1 MKICIVSRSLY
12 PLIGGSETYVY
23 NLGEHLRERGHE
35 VVIVTSD
42 LPSCYEGDHCYPF
55 EVLRVPGLSEFNS
68 ARAPLS
74 TLIPLYQVLHELHSD
89 VIHVQN
95 VLLGIAVTLLWERLP
110 GSPAIVFTDHNTPIP
125 QQSRWISGVN
135 CYDVELAL
143 GEFMFKHGVYDVAV
157 APSQRFYDWALS
169 RGAPRDKVELIRHGV
184 DVERFSPGIAP
195 GDIRRALCPN
205 EGATVLLAPGRVVRR
220 KGIMTVLDAVS
231 SPLLAPMDVHL
242 AITTTKNTSEP
253 DFLAEV
259 RNRIKDSGLRDRVTL
274 LVDRFTPDQMPDVY
288 RASDCVLF
296 PSSAE
301 GFGLVGIEAL
311 SSGVPLIARYSTG
324 IDEYLVHK
332 KTGWALQGDSSHEIA
347 SAVRHICQNDELR
360 ASMARAGRRLAVSQ
374 FSLSTMIRR
383 IEDLYFQVAG
393 RKKASSS
400 VTVIDEGLVRA
411 GAGAGSE
418 VEGWS

>member
-23 NLGEHLRERGHE
+23 NVGEQLRQRGHE
-35 VVIVTSD
+35 VVIVTSE
-42 LPSCYEGDHCYPF
+42 LPSYYEGDYHYPF

-74 TLIPLYQVLHELHSD
+74 TLIPFYHVLHDLHPD

-95 VLLGIAVTLLWERLP
+95 VLLGIAVTLVSERLP

-125 QQSRWISGVN
+125 QHGRWISGLN

-169 RGAPRDKVELIRHGV
+169 RGAPRDKIELIRHGV
-184 DVERFSPGIAP
+184 DVERFSPGAAP
-195 GDIRRALCPN
+195 RDIRRALCPV

-220 KGIMTVLDAVS
+220 KGIMTVLEAVS
-231 SPLLAPMDVHL
+231 SPLLASIDVHL
-242 AITTTKNTSEP
+242 AITTTRNTSEP
-253 DFLAEV
+253 EFLTEV
-259 RNRIKDSGLRDRVTL
+259 RNRIADTGLRNRVTL
-274 LVDRFTPDQMPDVY
+274 LVDRFTQDQMPDVY

-301 GFGLVGIEAL
+301 GFGLVG
-311 SSGVPLIARYSTG
+311 
-324 IDEYLVHK
+324 
-332 KTGWALQGDSSHEIA
+332 
-347 SAVRHICQNDELR
+347 
-360 ASMARAGRRLAVSQ
+360 M
-374 FSLSTMIRR
+374 
-383 IEDLYFQVAG
+383 
-393 RKKASSS
+393 
-400 VTVIDEGLVRA
+400 
-411 GAGAGSE
+411 
-418 VEGWS
+418 